1 MKIAVFGGAGL
12 AGSAL
17 VELAVQQGHAVR
29 ALVRESTV
37 PPAGLASAEI
47 VHGDAFDADA
57 VARTIEGVDTVIS
70 TLGGFRGPASIAGGT
85 ANIVSA
91 MRRHGPNRL
100 VVLQG
105 VHVDFPGDPRNPAK
119 KMITAYLALRCRPL
133 LTHAPKLRSLLEE
146 ADDLAWTLVRIP
158 RLVEGPPSGRPQLGR
173 FAVGPASSVRRGD
186 VAATLLDLAANPE
199 FTHDAPM
206 LVTPR

>member
-1 MKIAVFGGAGL
+1 MKFAVFGGAGL

-37 PPAGLASAEI
+37 PPPGLESAEI
-47 VHGDAFDADA
+47 VRGDAFDAGA
-57 VARTIEGVDTVIS
+57 VARTIEGVDAVIS

-85 ANIVSA
+85 ANIVSE
-91 MRRHGPNRL
+91 MRRQGSNRL

-119 KMITAYLALRCRPL
+119 KLITAYLALRCRPL
-133 LTHAPKLRSLLEE
+133 LTNGPQLRSILDGT
-146 ADDLAWTLVRIP
+146 DDLSWTLVRIP
-158 RLVEGPPSGRPQLGR
+158 AMVEGAPSGRAQLGR

-186 VAATLLDLAANPE
+186 VAVTLLDLATSPA

-206 LVTPR
+206 LITPR